1 MERSIYFA
9 RQELNESD
17 GAAEVTEMFDGYE
30 QKTYKYTYD
39 EFNNPTGYRREKNNN
54 DFFELKKIG
63 PTKIEYTNLN
73 SRILAKESLM
83 YTVGLG
89 ISCIAAGRSAST
101 QTFILI
107 IKRTDT
113 LSLKNGQIYGDK
125 KIIGG
130 IKIWNM

>member
-1 MERSIYFA
+1 
-9 RQELNESD
+9 
-17 GAAEVTEMFDGYE
+17 
-30 QKTYKYTYD
+30 
-39 EFNNPTGYRREKNNN
+39 
-54 DFFELKKIG
+54 
-63 PTKIEYTNLN
+63 
-73 SRILAKESLM
+73 M
-83 YTVGLG
+83 YTVGLK
-89 ISCIAAGRSAST
+89 ISCIAAGSSAST